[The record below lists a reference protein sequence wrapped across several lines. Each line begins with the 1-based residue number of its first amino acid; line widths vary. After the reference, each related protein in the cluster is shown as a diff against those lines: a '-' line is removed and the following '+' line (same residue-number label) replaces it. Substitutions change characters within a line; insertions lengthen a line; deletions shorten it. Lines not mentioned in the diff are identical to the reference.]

1 MTFLE
6 ILQDSYRRLGFTA
19 SPASDVITRFKAFA
33 NETHRSIL
41 SDPDLTRLRDGN
53 TTFASVADREEYGLT
68 PAAIRIS
75 SITERTNQRRLVEMS
90 LDELRALD
98 PALTA
103 SGDPEAYIR
112 LGLTAVALQPSAACE
127 LFLKSTAAGDTQVAY
142 VEGFTTGGF
151 PRADSVTLTGVTA
164 VSLDASITTWAR
176 VTKVYLAS
184 NAAGVVTLHEA
195 SGSGTELARIGIGQ
209 KSSRYQ
215 GLQLYPTPSQAITY
229 YVDGQFAITD
239 MVNDTDVPLL
249 PDDFHDLIG
258 LGIRVH
264 EYEKTDD
271 LKRLQIARQ
280 EYNSR
285 RHALRYWVISSSDS
299 ARASYGRGLG
309 FSTLGGW
316 YPRGT

>member
-1 MTFLE
+1 MTFAD
-6 ILQDSYRRLGFTA
+6 ILADSYRRLGFAA
-19 SPASDVITRFKAFA
+19 SPATDVITRFKAFA

-41 SDPDLTRLRDGN
+41 SDPDLTHLRDGSM
-53 TTFASVADREEYGLT
+53 TFASVADREEYGLT

-75 SITERTNQRRLVEMS
+75 SITERTNQRRLVELA
-90 LDELRALD
+90 LDDLRSLD

-103 SGDPEAYIR
+103 TGDPYAYIR
-112 LGLTAVALQPSAACE
+112 LGNMAVALQPSAACE

-164 VSLDASITTWAR
+164 VSLDVGITTWER

-184 NAAGVVTLHEA
+184 NAAGVVTLHET

-209 KSSRYQ
+209 KATRYQ
-215 GLQLYPTPSQAITY
+215 GIQLYPTPSQAITY

-239 MVNDTDVPLL
+239 LVQDTDTPLL

-258 LGIRVH
+258 LGIRVK

-285 RHALRYWVISSSDS
+285 RNALRYWVISSGDS
-299 ARASYGRGLG
+299 SRSSGARGLG
-309 FSTLGGW
+309 FSTLGAW

>member
-6 ILQDSYRRLGFTA
+6 ILQDSYRRLGFAA
-19 SPASDVITRFKAFA
+19 SPAADVVTRFKAFA
-33 NETHRSIL
+33 NETHRNIL
-41 SDPDLTRLRDGN
+41 SDPDLTKLRDGS
-53 TTFASVADREEYGLT
+53 TTFASLADREEYGLT

-90 LDELRALD
+90 LNELRALD

-103 SGDPEAYIR
+103 TGAPEAYIR
-112 LGLTAVALQPSAACE
+112 LGVAAVALQPADASE

-151 PRADSVTLTGVTA
+151 PRSASVTLTGTTA
-164 VSLDASITTWAR
+164 VSLSATITTWER

-184 NAAGVVTLHEA
+184 AAVGVITLHED
-195 SGSGTELARIGIGQ
+195 SGVGTELARIGIGQ
-209 KSSRYQ
+209 KASRYY
-215 GLQLYPTPSQAITY
+215 GIQLYPTPSQAITY
-229 YVDGQFAITD
+229 YVDGQFAVTD

-249 PDDFHDLIG
+249 PEDFHDLIG
-258 LGIRVH
+258 LGIRVK

-285 RHALRYWVISSSDS
+285 RNALRYWVISSGD
-299 ARASYGRGLG
+299 ASQTSRTRLG
-309 FSTLGGW
+309 YSSLGAW
-316 YPRGT
+316 FPRGT